1 MRAYIDEYIREKMKR
16 GIIMPNPYTPGA
28 GTKPSFLAGRDDTIS
43 QVINYIDETMAGEM
57 ARHCIFYGVRGV
69 GKTVLLNKIEEIAEE
84 KDILYSHI
92 ECDDHTSLVENIV
105 VKTQRFIE
113 YMSFSEK
120 LKNKL
125 QKAMQM
131 FSLEYDFNDNKAV
144 LNANSSRIV
153 RNVLSEDLTELFV
166 VLGKIAK
173 ESGNIICF
181 FIDEI
186 QSAENKQLS
195 ALIAATHRINQLRL
209 PIIIIG
215 AGLPTILR
223 VSSEAK
229 SYAER
234 LFQFIEIS
242 YLNEKNAISAITE
255 PAVKYEV
262 EYSEKALKKM
272 IKHTGCY
279 PYFIQELGY
288 CVWENIV
295 QHWDE
300 NKENK
305 RISEADVDS
314 IYEDY
319 MERLDKSFFG
329 ARYNRATKKE
339 KEFIFA
345 MLRCDKYPCST
356 AQIAKFM
363 NREQSSI
370 SPLRNQLLNK
380 GLIYAPSLGEVDFT
394 VPHFDRYLKRLE
406 KQQR

>member
-1 MRAYIDEYIREKMKR
+1 MKR
-16 GIIMPNPYTPGA
+16 GIVMPNPYTPGA
-28 GTKPSFLAGRDDTIS
+28 GTKPNFLAGRDNTIN
-43 QVINYIDETMAGEM
+43 QVTNYLNEVVDGGM

-84 KDILYSHI
+84 KDILYTHI
-92 ECDDHTSLVENIV
+92 ECDENTSLLENILS
-105 VKTQRFIE
+105 KTQRFIE

-120 LKNKL
+120 LKSKL
-125 QKAMQM
+125 QRLIQM
-131 FSLEYDFNDNKAV
+131 FSFEYNFVDNKATI
-144 LNANSSRIV
+144 NADSNRIV
-153 RNVLSEDLTELFV
+153 KNTLSEDLTELFEI
-166 VLGKIAK
+166 LGRSAK
-173 ESGNIICF
+173 ESENSICF

-186 QSAENKQLS
+186 QSAEGKQMS
-195 ALIAATHRINQLRL
+195 ALIAAIHRINQLRL

-242 YLNEKNAISAITE
+242 YLNEKNAVSAITE
-255 PAVKYEV
+255 PANKYSV
-262 EYSEKALKKM
+262 SFSEKALEKIVKL
-272 IKHTGCY
+272 TGCY

-295 QHWDE
+295 QNWKN
-300 NKENK
+300 NKDK
-305 RISEADVDS
+305 IISEADINNV
-314 IYEDY
+314 YEEY

-339 KEFIFA
+339 KEFLYA
-345 MLRCDKYPCST
+345 MLRCNRYPCST

-363 NREQSSI
+363 NRDQSSI

-394 VPHFDRYLKRLE
+394 VPHFDKYLKRIT
-406 KQQR
+406 KNI